1 MAFTVSHMLIA
12 PVIYRL
18 SQRKFPLAAAAIGC
32 MTPDL
37 IRLFTQKNVM
47 LSHLWQGLIFPD
59 LLIGLLASG
68 LWYLLY
74 RPVIFIGLGINSSL
88 YLKSLKQKS
97 VFCMTTICALLLGTI
112 SHFVWDSFTH
122 VDARTWLARDFL
134 EQRIEL
140 FEHHFP
146 MHRLLQIGT
155 SVLALPWL
163 WMWAKRYIA
172 DHRQATPTTLQR
184 QFLQRLCISALLCGM
199 VMLSFYL
206 FNHAELGGN
215 LYELSGRGFKAFV
228 QGWLVCFTA
237 GSGLFLW
244 KYSQIQTAKKSLPPS

>member
-47 LSHLWQGLIFPD
+47 ISHLWQGLIFPD
-59 LLIGLLASG
+59 LVIGLLASG

-97 VFCMTTICALLLGTI
+97 VFCVTTICALLLGTI

-184 QFLQRLCISALLCGM
+184 QFLQRLSLSSLLCGM

-206 FNHAELGGN
+206 FNHAELWGN
-215 LYELSGRGFKAFV
+215 LYELSGRSFKAFV

-244 KYSQIQTAKKSLPPS
+244 KYSQIQAAKKSSPSP

>member
-1 MAFTVSHMLIA
+1 MAFTVSHMLFA

-18 SQRKFPLAAAAIGC
+18 SQRQFPLAATGIGC

-47 LSHLWQGLIFPD
+47 ISHLWQGLIFPD
-59 LLIGLLASG
+59 LVIGLLASG

-146 MHRLLQIGT
+146 MHRLLQIST
-155 SVLALPWL
+155 SLLALPWL
-163 WMWAKRYIA
+163 WIWSKRYIA
-172 DHRQATPTTLQR
+172 KYRQNSQLPPIAQR
-184 QFLQRLCISALLCGM
+184 KFLQRLSACALLCGIG
-199 VMLSFYL
+199 MLSVYL
-206 FNHAELGGN
+206 SHHFEFGENNDELI
-215 LYELSGRGFKAFV
+215 GRSFKAFA
-228 QGWLVCFTA
+228 QGWLLCFSI
-237 GSGLFLW
+237 GCGLFLW
-244 KYSQIQTAKKSLPPS
+244 KYSQIQAAKK

>member
-32 MTPDL
+32 MAPDL
-37 IRLFTQKNVM
+37 IRLFTQKDVM

-59 LLIGLLASG
+59 LLIGLIASG

-74 RPVIFIGLGINSSL
+74 RPVIFTGLGLIAPLGLQSFKQ
-88 YLKSLKQKS
+88 YLIFFIAS
-97 VFCMTTICALLLGTI
+97 VCALLLGTI
-112 SHFVWDSFTH
+112 SHFIWDSFTH
-122 VDARTWLARDFL
+122 VDARTWLACDFL
-134 EQRIEL
+134 EQSIEL
-140 FEHHFP
+140 FDHHFP

-163 WMWAKRYIA
+163 WIWTKHYIA
-172 DHRQATPTTLQR
+172 HYRQATPTTLQR
-184 QFLQRLCISALLCGM
+184 QFLQRLSISALLCGM
-199 VMLSFYL
+199 AMLSFYL

-244 KYSQIQTAKKSLPPS
+244 KYSQIQAAKKSLPPS